1 MEGTPG
7 KQSKRSK
14 KKKTTTFHHR
24 AGIAIGSIQLVFGIL
39 SAFLG
44 GSSYALY
51 HLINHPGCGLWCGIL
66 IVAYMVMCIFTA
78 IIGPF
83 MMVIEGVI
91 AGVTALVFTCPTLIH
106 PLSDIRVLGIQLISS
121 SICTIFGEEAAMFIH
136 GILSFIG
143 LVEFVVAVVGSAFC
157 CDGLCCG
164 RSPRR
169 VSPENDVVVYI
180 KF

>member
-1 MEGTPG
+1 
-7 KQSKRSK
+7 
-14 KKKTTTFHHR
+14 
-24 AGIAIGSIQLVFGIL
+24 
-39 SAFLG
+39 
-44 GSSYALY
+44 
-51 HLINHPGCGLWCGIL
+51 
-66 IVAYMVMCIFTA
+66 MVMCIFTA
-78 IIGPF
+78 IIGPI

-164 RSPRR
+164 KSPRR
-169 VSPENDVVVYI
+169 VSPENDVWLVLPLESRSNARTIFSEDLDPVNTLALETPS
-180 KF
+180 KHLLASV